1 MAKMVNV
8 RSSLNALL
16 RLFGI
21 RVLTVKGWESILEV
35 IKDRDRLKNVVLLD
49 EIDFAVVKSV
59 INHKTTIDQNRL
71 TEYLE
76 NREKSTSG
84 FRQDL
89 LALLFNGFKRNGT
102 FIEVGACD
110 GLATSNTLLLERVY
124 GWHGILIEP
133 AKIWH
138 SEIYKHRTSIIDLRC
153 AWKTTGD
160 KIQFIEKN
168 DSCTSTVLTRDVPED
183 PNHKIYWVET
193 VTLRQVIKEN
203 QTIQQVD
210 FLSVDTEGSELEVL
224 SGFPFESFSPN
235 FICVEHNFEES
246 KRCEIRSLL
255 ESKGYSIF
263 LESQSSVDDWFILSP
278 QIG

>member
-8 RSSLNALL
+8 RSSLNAFL
-16 RLFGI
+16 RFFGI
-21 RVLTVKGWESILEV
+21 RVLTIKGWKNILEV
-35 IKDRDRLKNVVLLD
+35 IRDRDRLQNVVLLD
-49 EIDFAVVKSV
+49 EIDFAVVRAAM
-59 INHKTTIDQNRL
+59 NHKSRIDQNRL

-76 NREKSTSG
+76 NRERSTSG

-124 GWHGILIEP
+124 GWQGILIEP

-138 SEIYKHRTSIIDLRC
+138 SEIYKHRTAIIDLRC

-160 KIQFIEKN
+160 KIQFIEKD
-168 DSCTSTVLTRDVPED
+168 DSCTSTVLTSNDPED

-193 VTLRQVIKEN
+193 VTLREIIKEN

-210 FLSVDTEGSELEVL
+210 FLSIDTEGSELEVL
-224 SGFPFESFSPN
+224 TGFPFERFTPN

-246 KRCEIRSLL
+246 KRYQIRSLL

-263 LESQSSVDDWFILSP
+263 LESHSFVDDWFIFSP
-278 QIG
+278 KAG